1 MTTWL
6 GVYDLAYAVALAWD
20 VESRRRWEQPILHH
34 YHETLSQRGV
44 QGYSWAQLWDDYRL
58 CLAMGVYIAV
68 EYCRGRYN
76 PETQWVWLP
85 MLQKALMACDDLN
98 CAELWR

>member
-1 MTTWL
+1 
-6 GVYDLAYAVALAWD
+6 VYDLAYAIALDWEVAA
-20 VESRRRWEQPILHH
+20 RRQWERPILRH
-34 YHETLSQRGV
+34 YHQTLIQRGV
-44 QGYSWAQLWDDYRL
+44 QDYSWKQLWDDYRL

-68 EYCRGRYN
+68 EYCRGQYN

-85 MLQKALMACDDLN
+85 VLQKALTACDDLN